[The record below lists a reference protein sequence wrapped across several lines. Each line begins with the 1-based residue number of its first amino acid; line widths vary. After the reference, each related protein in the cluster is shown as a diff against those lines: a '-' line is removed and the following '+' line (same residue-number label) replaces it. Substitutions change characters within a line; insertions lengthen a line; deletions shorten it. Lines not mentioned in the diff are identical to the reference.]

1 MYIRDLPGQEG
12 LASQSHLRAG
22 TTCSARQGKGQ
33 PDRAYLAIRLRD
45 GGRDD
50 FRVYASETVTTR
62 PGSVPEAHRADGHGP
77 LLGLMGIEGAKPAT
91 IRSAER
97 AMMGWLISEGGRR
110 LVHLMGSSNGIF

>member
-12 LASQSHLRAG
+12 LASQSHLRTG

-62 PGSVPEAHRADGHGP
+62 PGSVPQ
-77 LLGLMGIEGAKPAT
+77 
-91 IRSAER
+91 
-97 AMMGWLISEGGRR
+97 LISELTVTDRGWDKGGGR
-110 LVHLMGSSNGIF
+110 

>member
-33 PDRAYLAIRLRD
+33 PDLAIRLLDGNRRLPSLRLQDRD
-45 GGRDD
+45 HPARL
-50 FRVYASETVTTR
+50 RTS
-62 PGSVPEAHRADGHGP
+62 AHLGADGHGP
-77 LLGLMGIEGAKPAT
+77 RLGLMGIEGAKPAT

-97 AMMGWLISEGGRR
+97 AMMGWLISEGGR
-110 LVHLMGSSNGIF
+110 LLS